1 MNHQRRPRRRYSAA
15 LTFACTKCVCADTG
29 ILHQRWPSGISRA
42 ISLRRPNLTPR
53 ADLLTPRCQ
62 LPARRSREH
71 SRYQRYLDL
80 IPRGGASKQTDPSD
94 KNIDHD
100 MSKSVASTLLTP
112 AAPPRQS
119 TSTSASAASSEATTY
134 FVSSHKTKGAR
145 PYMEDEFIVSN
156 GGKFC
161 AVFDGHGGSAVSRY
175 LRQNLYASLQ
185 AALPAAAAA
194 EAIETRD
201 DESADHEEQN
211 DDDAVANDKVKKP
224 AMPTAP
230 SVAAVIN
237 ALQTAFEKVDAEVNR
252 ISHWSYQGST
262 AVAVMIHEGVVDE
275 DGLLQRTLISAN
287 VGDSRAILCKRDGTV
302 VQLTRDHKPN
312 DIMERN
318 RIEASGG
325 SVDWCG
331 MRDIDGKAIEG
342 TGVYRINGN
351 LAVARA
357 IGDRAEKPC
366 VSSEVEISTYGISGD
381 RTGDIILLASDGL
394 WDVMENKDV
403 ADFVRQKLQE
413 VVVDAPGAID
423 EGESVALEAKQ
434 LQKQWIRV
442 AELVVDEALQRG
454 SSDNVSVVII
464 MIG

>member
-1 MNHQRRPRRRYSAA
+1 M
-15 LTFACTKCVCADTG
+15 
-29 ILHQRWPSGISRA
+29 
-42 ISLRRPNLTPR
+42 
-53 ADLLTPRCQ
+53 
-62 LPARRSREH
+62 
-71 SRYQRYLDL
+71 
-80 IPRGGASKQTDPSD
+80 
-94 KNIDHD
+94 
-100 MSKSVASTLLTP
+100 
-112 AAPPRQS
+112 
-119 TSTSASAASSEATTY
+119 
-134 FVSSHKTKGAR
+134 
-145 PYMEDEFIVSN
+145 
-156 GGKFC
+156 
-161 AVFDGHGGSAVSRY
+161 
-175 LRQNLYASLQ
+175 
-185 AALPAAAAA
+185 
-194 EAIETRD
+194 
-201 DESADHEEQN
+201 
-211 DDDAVANDKVKKP
+211 
-224 AMPTAP
+224 
-230 SVAAVIN
+230 
-237 ALQTAFEKVDAEVNR
+237 
-252 ISHWSYQGST
+252 
-262 AVAVMIHEGVVDE
+262 AVMIHEGTIDE

-287 VGDSRAILCKRDGTV
+287 VGDSRAILCQRDGMV

-331 MRDIDGKAIEG
+331 IMDTDGNPIEG

-366 VSSEVEISTYGISGD
+366 VSSEVEISTYGLSGD

-394 WDVMENKDV
+394 WDVMENKGV

-434 LQKQWIRV
+434 LQKQWKRV

>member
-1 MNHQRRPRRRYSAA
+1 MQSD
-15 LTFACTKCVCADTG
+15 VCKQFFDKV
-29 ILHQRWPSGISRA
+29 
-42 ISLRRPNLTPR
+42 
-53 ADLLTPRCQ
+53 
-62 LPARRSREH
+62 
-71 SRYQRYLDL
+71 
-80 IPRGGASKQTDPSD
+80 PRGGASKQSDQSGDTDD
-94 KNIDHD
+94 DT
-100 MSKSVASTLLTP
+100 SKSAASIP
-112 AAPPRQS
+112 ASAPRQS
-119 TSTSASAASSEATTY
+119 TSASSETTTY

-145 PYMEDEFIVSN
+145 PYMEDEFTVN
-156 GGKFC
+156 DGGKFA

-194 EAIETRD
+194 EAIEIRE
-201 DESADHEEQN
+201 DESEANGNN
-211 DDDAVANDKVKKP
+211 DIRSSNEKKP
-224 AMPTAP
+224 AIPTAP
-230 SVAAVIN
+230 SVKACIN
-237 ALQTAFEKVDAEVNR
+237 ALVAAFEKVDDEINR
-252 ISHWSYQGST
+252 VSHWSYQGST
-262 AVAVMIHEGVVDE
+262 AVAVMIHEETVNENGE
-275 DGLLQRTLISAN
+275 IQRTLISAN
-287 VGDSRAILCKRDGTV
+287 VGDSRAILCTRDGTV
-302 VQLTRDHKPN
+302 AQLTRDHKPN
-312 DIMERN
+312 DTIERN

-331 MRDIDGKAIEG
+331 MNDADGHPIEG

-366 VSSEVEISTYGISGD
+366 VSSEVEISTYDISGD

-394 WDVMENKDV
+394 WDVMENEDV

-413 VVVDAPGAID
+413 VVVKEPDTIN

-434 LQKQWIRV
+434 LRVQWKRI

-454 SSDNVSVVII
+454 STDNVSVVII